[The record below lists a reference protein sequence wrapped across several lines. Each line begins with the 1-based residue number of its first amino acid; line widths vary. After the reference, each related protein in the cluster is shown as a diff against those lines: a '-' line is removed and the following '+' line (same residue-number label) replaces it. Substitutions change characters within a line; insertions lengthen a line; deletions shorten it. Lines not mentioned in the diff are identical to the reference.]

1 MIHFKQHP
9 MAIKSVFLVLIM
21 SVFFACSSLERK
33 QNQPKEDLKIIG
45 YVAGYENFDPAKIDA
60 GKLTHLNYAFAN
72 IVDGN
77 VQFELATDK
86 AKIESVMALKK
97 QNPALKILYSIGGW
111 VWSDQ
116 FSNIAAYAQSRE
128 KFAKSAVKLM
138 KNHGFDGIDID
149 WEFPGQRAEDNIFRP
164 SDKENFTL
172 LLSEL
177 RKQLEIETKINNQH
191 YLLTIAA
198 ATDQEY
204 MNHTDLKKAHQYLD
218 FINLMCYDFYN
229 GWFYQTG
236 HHANLY
242 PSKEEKFG
250 GNSISESVDRFF
262 KEDVPANKLIV
273 GIPFYGRKWEKVTPE
288 NNGLYQSALT
298 GSAIVAYGEITAAL
312 KSGKFQE
319 LYDDSAKASYL
330 WNAQDNIFISYETPK
345 EIALKTAF
353 IKQKK
358 LGGAMFWEYSLDNN
372 QELLNKL
379 YQSASLTKQSN

>member
-1 MIHFKQHP
+1 

-97 QNPALKILYSIGGW
+97 QNPGLKILYSIGGW

-138 KNHGFDGIDID
+138 KTYGFDGIDID

-262 KEDVPANKLIV
+262 KEGVPANKLIV

-312 KSGKFQE
+312 KSGKFKE

>member
-312 KSGKFQE
+312 KSGKFKE